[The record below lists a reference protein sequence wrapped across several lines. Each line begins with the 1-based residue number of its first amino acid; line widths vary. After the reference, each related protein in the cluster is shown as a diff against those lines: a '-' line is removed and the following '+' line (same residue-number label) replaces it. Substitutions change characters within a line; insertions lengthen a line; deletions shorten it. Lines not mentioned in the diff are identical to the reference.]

1 MKVRNEIIL
10 LLMLILIDLSLN
22 IKMKKNKNRSFKS
35 TLNILQLYSNCNKSK
50 EDIFISVDNLM
61 IKLNESLDFRTA
73 SRLLERITIDG
84 RKTLNKCIFDFYGS
98 LTVECTLFVSSY
110 FSDLSYLLN
119 SIRVRSI
126 RYANDF
132 YSSSTIKADMIMDE
146 CDFSY

>member
-1 MKVRNEIIL
+1 MKIRNEIIL
-10 LLMLILIDLSLN
+10 LLMLILVDLSLN
-22 IKMKKNKNRSFKS
+22 IKMKKNKNSKS
-35 TLNILQLYSNCNKSK
+35 TLNILQLYSDCNKSK
-50 EDIFISVDNLM
+50 EDLFISVDNLM
-61 IKLNESLDFRTA
+61 INLNQSLDFRTA
-73 SRLLERITIDG
+73 SRLLDRITIDG

-132 YSSSTIKADMIMDE
+132 YASSTIKADMIIDE